1 MPRDIVED
9 NCGCDRLIGDCPQM
23 MRVEAAGKLAQS
35 LADRIK
41 ETELVSLDQSVGRT
55 LARDLSAPRGMPH
68 FDGSAMDGYAVR
80 LRELGDR
87 GPWQLPVTAE
97 IPAGTT
103 MTGTATSG
111 AIRIFTGAALPEG
124 YDAVVMQEDCVWT
137 GNFISFERRPAPG
150 ENIRRAS
157 SDLARGT
164 VLVPA
169 GTRIAPRHVG
179 LLAANGYSAVNVIR
193 RPRIALL
200 STGDE
205 LAKAGE
211 KLSKGQVYD
220 ANRPM
225 LLAMLKE
232 AGAEV
237 EDAGILPDTPERT
250 AARFTELAGRF
261 DAVIST
267 GAVSV
272 GDHDHVKAAFRHAGG
287 SILQW
292 RVAMKPG
299 KPVVFGRLGAMA
311 FIGLPGNPYAAYVG
325 AGLFA
330 LPLVRSLSGAPS
342 RPFAPL
348 QAVAG
353 FEMRKKPG
361 RAEFLPVRLAG
372 TDPSGLP
379 VVEAQKQTS
388 SATLFPLSEAD
399 GIVILP
405 AETETTAPGDRL
417 QFRLFC

>member
-1 MPRDIVED
+1 MPRDVVED
-9 NCGCDRLIGDCPQM
+9 NCGCDRFLSDCPQM
-23 MRVEAAGKLAQS
+23 MPVEAAEKLVQS
-35 LADRIK
+35 LATRVN
-41 ETELVSLDQSVGRT
+41 ETELVSLDHSIGRT
-55 LARDLSAPRGMPH
+55 LARDLSAPRGMPF

-80 LRELGDR
+80 LGDLSDH
-87 GPWQLPVTAE
+87 GPWRLPVTAE
-97 IPAGTT
+97 IPAGT
-103 MTGTATSG
+103 MKTGGTGPGTL
-111 AIRIFTGAALPEG
+111 RIFTGAALPGG
-124 YDAVVMQEDCVWT
+124 YDAVVMQEDCVRT
-137 GNFISFERRPAPG
+137 GDFITFERRPVSG
-150 ENIRRAS
+150 ENIRREG

-193 RPRIALL
+193 RPRVALL

-205 LAKAGE
+205 LAEAGE
-211 KLSKGQVYD
+211 KLSEGQIYD

-225 LLAMLKE
+225 LLAMLRE

-237 EDAGILPDTPERT
+237 EDAGTLPDTSERT

-272 GDHDHVKAAFRHAGG
+272 GDHDHVKTSFRHAGG

-299 KPVVFGRLGAMA
+299 KPVVFGRLGAMV

-325 AGLFA
+325 AGLFV
-330 LPLVRSLSGAPS
+330 LPLVRSLSGVRS
-342 RPFAPL
+342 QPFAPL
-348 QAVAG
+348 QAIAG
-353 FEMRKKPG
+353 FEMQKKPG
-361 RAEFLPVRLAG
+361 RAEFLPVRLTG

-379 VVEAQKQTS
+379 IVEARPQTS

-405 AETETTAPGDRL
+405 ADTVATGPGDRL
-417 QFRLFC
+417 QLRLFC

>member
-9 NCGCDRLIGDCPQM
+9 NCGCDRFLSDCPQM
-23 MRVEAAGKLAQS
+23 MSVAAAEKLAQS
-35 LADRIK
+35 LADRIR
-41 ETELVSLDQSVGRT
+41 ETELVSLDQAVGRT
-55 LARDLSAPRGMPH
+55 LARDLSAPRGMPF

-80 LRELGDR
+80 LCELDGEA
-87 GPWQLPVTAE
+87 PWRLRVTAE

-103 MTGTATSG
+103 MTGAAESG
-111 AIRIFTGAALPEG
+111 AMRIFTGAALPDG
-124 YDAVVMQEDCVWT
+124 YDAVVMQEDCVRT
-137 GNFISFERRPAPG
+137 GDFISIERRPAPG
-150 ENIRRAS
+150 ENVRRAG

-164 VLVPA
+164 VLVQA

-205 LAKAGE
+205 LAEAGR

-237 EDAGILPDTPERT
+237 EDGGTLPDTPERT

-311 FIGLPGNPYAAYVG
+311 FVGLPGNPYAAYVG
-325 AGLFA
+325 AGLFV
-330 LPLVRSLSGAPS
+330 LPLVRSLTGAPPK
-342 RPFAPL
+342 PFAPL

-353 FEMRKKPG
+353 FEIRKKPG
-361 RAEFLPVRLAG
+361 RAEFLPVRMAG
-372 TDPSGLP
+372 SDPSGLP
-379 VVEAQKQTS
+379 VVVAQRQTS

-405 AETETTAPGDRL
+405 AETEATRAGDLL
-417 QFRLFC
+417 QLRLFC

>member
-1 MPRDIVED
+1 
-9 NCGCDRLIGDCPQM
+9 
-23 MRVEAAGKLAQS
+23 
-35 LADRIK
+35 
-41 ETELVSLDQSVGRT
+41 
-55 LARDLSAPRGMPH
+55 
-68 FDGSAMDGYAVR
+68 
-80 LRELGDR
+80 
-87 GPWQLPVTAE
+87 
-97 IPAGTT
+97 
-103 MTGTATSG
+103 MTGDATSG
-111 AIRIFTGAALPEG
+111 AVRIFTGAPLPEG
-124 YDAVVMQEDCVWT
+124 YDAVVVQEDCVRT
-137 GNFISFERRPAPG
+137 GDIISFERRPALG
-150 ENIRRAS
+150 ENVRRAG

-179 LLAANGYSAVNVIR
+179 LLAASGYSAINVTS

-205 LAKAGE
+205 LAEAGE
-211 KLSKGQVYD
+211 KLSQGQVYD

-225 LLAMLKE
+225 LLAMLQE
-232 AGAEV
+232 AGAVV
-237 EDAGILPDTPERT
+237 EDAGTLPDTPERT
-250 AARFTELAGRF
+250 AARFTELAGQF

-272 GDHDHVKAAFRHAGG
+272 GDHDHVKTSFRHAGG

-325 AGLFA
+325 AGLFV

-379 VVEAQKQTS
+379 VVEALRQTS
-388 SATLFPLSEAD
+388 SATLFPLSKAD

-405 AETETTAPGDRL
+405 AETEATGPGERL
-417 QFRLFC
+417 QLRLFC

>member
-1 MPRDIVED
+1 MPRDVIED
-9 NCGCDRLIGDCPQM
+9 NCGCDRFISDCPQLM
-23 MRVEAAGKLAQS
+23 SVEAAEKLAQS
-35 LADRIK
+35 LADRIR
-41 ETELVSLDQSVGRT
+41 ETELVSLDLSVGRT
-55 LARDLSAPRGMPH
+55 LARDLSAPRGMPF

-80 LRELGDR
+80 LRDLGR
-87 GPWQLPVTAE
+87 QGPWQLPVTAE
-97 IPAGTT
+97 IPAGSR
-103 MTGTATSG
+103 MTGDAMSG
-111 AIRIFTGAALPEG
+111 AMRIFTGAPLPEG
-124 YDAVVMQEDCVWT
+124 YDAVVMQEDCVRT
-137 GNFISFERRPAPG
+137 GDVICFQRRPAQG
-150 ENIRRAS
+150 ENVRRAG

-169 GTRIAPRHVG
+169 GTQIAPRHVG

-193 RPRIALL
+193 RARVALL

-205 LAKAGE
+205 LAEAGE
-211 KLSKGQVYD
+211 RLCDGQVYD

-225 LLAMLKE
+225 LVAMLKQ

-237 EDAGILPDTPERT
+237 EDAGTLPDTPECT

-272 GDHDHVKAAFRHAGG
+272 GDHDHVKTSFRHAGG

-299 KPVVFGRLGAMA
+299 KPVVFGRLGNMA

-325 AGLFA
+325 AGLFV

-372 TDPSGLP
+372 TDSSGLP
-379 VVEAQKQTS
+379 VVEVRRQTS
-388 SATLFPLSEAD
+388 SATLFPLSKAD

-405 AETETTAPGDRL
+405 AETESIGPGDRL
-417 QFRLFC
+417 QLRLFC